1 MSPHKNG
8 PQALLSSAPRPRYRT
23 QQQALPRRLKNRR
36 RGKVPAVSPRK
47 NGLRGLPF
55 LRPATTAPDAATS
68 PAPPAQKPPPRESS
82 GRVPAQEW
90 APGPSF
96 PSPRDHGAG
105 RSNKPCPAG
114 SKTAAAGKFRPCP
127 RARMGSGA
135 FLSFAPRPR
144 RRTQQQAPAQLRGHG
159 LRLSPPGTSLRHR
172 PPPPRRRTAIK
183 FRLRSSSA
191 PHDSPPPPS
200 PLRLD
205 VPLFRRHK
213 KTGPRG
219 SVRSVC
225 LPQSGITP
233 TRWWRAVSRRCRRLR
248 G

>member
-1 MSPHKNG
+1 MDPR
-8 PQALLSSAPRPRYRT
+8 LSS
-23 QQQALPRRLKNRR
+23 
-36 RGKVPAVSPRK
+36 
-47 NGLRGLPF
+47 
-55 LRPATTAPDAATS
+55 
-68 PAPPAQKPPPRESS
+68 PPPRDR
-82 GRVPAQEW
+82 GT
-90 APGPSF
+90 
-96 PSPRDHGAG
+96 G
-105 RSNKPCPAG
+105 RSNKPFPAG
-114 SKTAAAGKFRPCP
+114 SKTAAAGKVRPCP

-159 LRLSPPGTSLRHR
+159 LRLSPPRHVPPAPSSTPEAPDR
-172 PPPPRRRTAIK
+172 HKIPPPVL
-183 FRLRSSSA
+183 LR

>member
-36 RGKVPAVSPRK
+36 RGKVPAVSPHK

-55 LRPATTAPDAATS
+55 HRPATAVPDAATS
-68 PAPPAQKPPPRESS
+68 P
-82 GRVPAQEW
+82 
-90 APGPSF
+90 
-96 PSPRDHGAG
+96 
-105 RSNKPCPAG
+105 
-114 SKTAAAGKFRPCP
+114 
-127 RARMGSGA
+127 
-135 FLSFAPRPR
+135 
-144 RRTQQQAPAQLRGHG
+144 RTTRGHG
-159 LRLSPPGTSLRHR
+159 LRLSPRHV
-172 PPPPRRRTAIK
+172 PPAPSYPSPRRRTAIK
-183 FRLRSSSA
+183 FRLRSSAA

>member
-1 MSPHKNG
+1 MGSG
-8 PQALLSSAPRPRYRT
+8 AFLSFAPRPRYRT

-68 PAPPAQKPPPRESS
+68 P
-82 GRVPAQEW
+82 
-90 APGPSF
+90 
-96 PSPRDHGAG
+96 
-105 RSNKPCPAG
+105 
-114 SKTAAAGKFRPCP
+114 
-127 RARMGSGA
+127 RAT
-135 FLSFAPRPR
+135 PRPR
-144 RRTQQQAPAQLRGHG
+144 TPAEP
-159 LRLSPPGTSLRHR
+159 PPGMSLRHR

-191 PHDSPPPPS
+191 PPDSPPPPS

>member
-1 MSPHKNG
+1 MDPR
-8 PQALLSSAPRPRYRT
+8 LSS
-23 QQQALPRRLKNRR
+23 
-36 RGKVPAVSPRK
+36 
-47 NGLRGLPF
+47 
-55 LRPATTAPDAATS
+55 
-68 PAPPAQKPPPRESS
+68 PPPHDR
-82 GRVPAQEW
+82 GT
-90 APGPSF
+90 
-96 PSPRDHGAG
+96 G